1 MTMGLVSEPV
11 LLRDNRAKA
20 LGYLSKVDLQFSTV
34 LAEIVRHSFQRIDA
48 HCAPLLL
55 WACAACG
62 GDAAAAL
69 PVAASVECFH
79 RFVDL
84 HAELAGV
91 EPQRPDSA
99 ERVWG
104 TAQTLNAGDAFHAV
118 ALRLLA
124 MHSTHPDRALEAG
137 KIFTRALLRWI
148 DQHSRTAANGRPWI
162 RSAHAAAATLFL
174 GASLEG
180 GAVLAGADRV
190 VVQLF
195 GRAGR
200 SLGMA
205 KQAAQ
210 DRADASL
217 TTYYADKAVS
227 LIEGSAVGRA
237 QLHDFKEIAYHLAS
251 ATPG

>member
-1 MTMGLVSEPV
+1 MGLVSEPV
-11 LLRDNRAKA
+11 LLRDNREKA
-20 LGYLSKVDLQFSTV
+20 FGYLCKVDLQFSTV
-34 LAEIVRHSFQRIDA
+34 LAEIVRQSLQRIDA

-62 GDAAAAL
+62 GDPAAAL

-84 HAELAGV
+84 HAELAGN

-99 ERVWG
+99 ERAWG
-104 TAQTLNAGDAFHAV
+104 IAQTLNAGDAFHAV

-124 MHSTHPDRALEAG
+124 MHPTHPDRALEAG

-148 DQHSRTAANGRPWI
+148 DQHSRSNVTDRPWI
-162 RSAHAAAATLFL
+162 RSAHATAATLFL

-180 GAVLAGADRV
+180 GAVLAGADRRI
-190 VVQLF
+190 VQLF

-200 SLGMA
+200 SLGLA
-205 KQAAQ
+205 KQAAEGN
-210 DRADASL
+210 AGSSL
-217 TTYYADKAVS
+217 GTRYADKAVK
-227 LIEGSAVGRA
+227 LIESSALGTA